1 MRVSKLRSDSE
12 GFCSWLRTVR
22 IRTLVLATLLC
33 LILAPL
39 ALYWLLFN
47 GEATRGGID
56 SADTARRVL
65 GLIDFDHLSGPEIKS
80 RIDELLRIKNSV
92 QAELGM
98 LEQRRSAMQA
108 ELAELGIK
116 MEQVK
121 MESSRESKELER
133 LRVSIQQVKVAQQEY
148 IQRNTPDIAP
158 PLPLLAGPPHP
169 MPPPP
174 PSGSLPPPCTLSAC
188 FDFSRCSISSQLP
201 TYVYPPADKSSRLS
215 EALVELIG
223 DLGREAATA
232 CLFMSV
238 LPYAPS
244 SLSSWSGDGRNHILL
259 ESPES
264 STALGHKTGDIL
276 IFVCNMNT
284 NVSQD
289 GQCWQHQ
296 GFHRTLGDLVSIWFS
311 PQWQRTARDGQ
322 NIRHWFQLPDLLSS
336 PLLVSSKERG
346 KHRTERWWLRSRT

>member
-1 MRVSKLRSDSE
+1 MITSVLRPVVKMRGSKLRSESE

-39 ALYWLLFN
+39 ALYWLLFA
-47 GEATRGGID
+47 GESLRGGID

-158 PLPLLAGPPHP
+158 PLPLLAGPAHP
-169 MPPPP
+169 LPPPP
-174 PSGSLPPPCTLSAC
+174 PSGSLPAPCTLSSC

-201 TYVYPPADKSSRLS
+201 TYVHHPPAAKSSRLS
-215 EALVELIG
+215 EALFELKTS
-223 DLGREAATA
+223 LGRDTASA

-238 LPYAPS
+238 LPSAPS

-259 ESPES
+259 ESSES
-264 STALGHKTGDIL
+264 STALGPKTGAIL
-276 IFVCNMNT
+276 IFSAT
-284 NVSQD
+284 
-289 GQCWQHQ
+289 
-296 GFHRTLGDLVSIWFS
+296 
-311 PQWQRTARDGQ
+311 
-322 NIRHWFQLPDLLSS
+322 
-336 PLLVSSKERG
+336 
-346 KHRTERWWLRSRT
+346 

>member
-1 MRVSKLRSDSE
+1 MRGSKLRSESE

-39 ALYWLLFN
+39 ALYWLLFA
-47 GEATRGGID
+47 GEPLRGGID

-108 ELAELGIK
+108 ELAELGVK

-158 PLPLLAGPPHP
+158 PLPLLAGPAHP
-169 MPPPP
+169 LPPPP
-174 PSGSLPPPCTLSAC
+174 PSSGLSLPPPCTLSSC

-201 TYVYPPADKSSRLS
+201 TYVHPPPAKSSSRLS
-215 EALVELIG
+215 EALVELRTSVG
-223 DLGREAATA
+223 TDVASA
-232 CLFMSV
+232 CLFLSM
-238 LPYAPS
+238 LPSTPS

-264 STALGHKTGDIL
+264 STSLGHKTGNICFQNEN
-276 IFVCNMNT
+276 IRFP
-284 NVSQD
+284 QD
-289 GQCWQHQ
+289 GRC
-296 GFHRTLGDLVSIWFS
+296 
-311 PQWQRTARDGQ
+311 
-322 NIRHWFQLPDLLSS
+322 
-336 PLLVSSKERG
+336 
-346 KHRTERWWLRSRT
+346 

>member
-1 MRVSKLRSDSE
+1 M
-12 GFCSWLRTVR
+12 
-22 IRTLVLATLLC
+22 LATLLC
-33 LILAPL
+33 LVLAPL
-39 ALYWLLFN
+39 ALYWLLFS
-47 GEATRGGID
+47 GEPSRGLID

-158 PLPLLAGPPHP
+158 PLPLLAGPAQSLL
-169 MPPPP
+169 PPP
-174 PSGSLPPPCTLSAC
+174 PSGSLPPPCTLSSC

-201 TYVYPPADKSSRLS
+201 TYIYPPAAKSSRLS
-215 EALVELIG
+215 EALIELSKS
-223 DLGREAATA
+223 LGGETASA
-232 CLFMSV
+232 CLFISALHSAV
-238 LPYAPS
+238 S
-244 SLSSWSGDGRNHILL
+244 SLSSWSGDGRNHILI
-259 ESPES
+259 ENPES
-264 STALGHKTGDIL
+264 SMALGHRTGVIL
-276 IFVCNMNT
+276 IFVSVSNMSLRT
-284 NVSQD
+284 GNV
-289 GQCWQHQ
+289 GIFKVFIAH
-296 GFHRTLGDLVSIWFS
+296 LAIWF
-311 PQWQRTARDGQ
+311 
-322 NIRHWFQLPDLLSS
+322 
-336 PLLVSSKERG
+336 
-346 KHRTERWWLRSRT
+346 

>member
-1 MRVSKLRSDSE
+1 MRGSKLRSDSE

-39 ALYWLLFN
+39 ALYWLFFSS
-47 GEATRGGID
+47 EPSRGGID

-108 ELAELGIK
+108 ELAQLGIK

-158 PLPLLAGPPHP
+158 PLPLLAGPAHSL
-169 MPPPP
+169 PPPP
-174 PSGSLPPPCTLSAC
+174 PSGSLPPPCALSSC
-188 FDFSRCSISSQLP
+188 FDFSRCSVSSQLP
-201 TYVYPPADKSSRLS
+201 TYVYPGPPTAKSPRLS
-215 EALVELIG
+215 EALVELSKS
-223 DLGREAATA
+223 LGREAASA
-232 CLFMSV
+232 CLFISV
-238 LPYAPS
+238 LHSAVS
-244 SLSSWSGDGRNHILL
+244 SLSSWAGDGRNHILI

-264 STALGHKTGDIL
+264 STALGHKTGNIL
-276 IFVCNMNT
+276 IFVPNFQHVCLRT
-284 NVSQD
+284 GNVGNIKVLVAQLAT
-289 GQCWQHQ
+289 W
-296 GFHRTLGDLVSIWFS
+296 FRLG
-311 PQWQRTARDGQ
+311 P
-322 NIRHWFQLPDLLSS
+322 
-336 PLLVSSKERG
+336 PLNGSKREGLGRIPAAG
-346 KHRTERWWLRSRT
+346 SGCQV